1 MKKKVVAMLVLTML
15 GVSAC
20 GKAQASGDD
29 STMVVSEEASL
40 ESVEK
45 ETNEQATQKSVQY
58 NKDLDIPLYDASSVE
73 AENPGDGIDTM
84 LPEEPIEVATVPFE
98 SAEVT
103 YSIVVEDKTYE
114 GTISDCTFGEMT
126 ERFGVAFTDDE
137 LGLEY
142 DADTTDSS
150 DIASTE
156 PIESVIVALH
166 KDAGEAVIARDC
178 SVNKIVFTGE
188 YTDWKFNGVSF
199 GATASDVETAFSL
212 DAGTL
217 EISDSGEFE
226 FPYNGHTIV
235 GTFEGDSLVSIGIRR
250 GE

>member
-29 STMVVSEEASL
+29 STMVVSEEASG
-40 ESVEK
+40 EVAEDDK
-45 ETNEQATQKSVQY
+45 AAQVTQKSVQY
-58 NKDLDIPLYDASSVE
+58 NKDLNIPLYDASAAE
-73 AENPGDGIDTM
+73 AEDPGDGIDTM

-98 SAEVT
+98 STEVT
-103 YSIVVEDKTYE
+103 YSIVVEGKTYE

-126 ERFGVAFTDDE
+126 ERFGVTFTDDE

-166 KDAGEAVIARDC
+166 KDAGEVAIAQDC